1 MYFARGRTVIK
12 QGKIGARDIDTHG
25 PVYYN
30 YSVWRN
36 QERLSIPGQS
46 ASEMPFIK
54 FSVTYAAARTSAGE
68 VRENTE
74 QIDKTRFI
82 MEVT

>member
-1 MYFARGRTVIK
+1 MSLSELLQIRENLAIRILTRTGQYTIITQCGGIRSGCQFPGRVL
-12 QGKIGARDIDTHG
+12 RMCLLD
-25 PVYYN
+25 
-30 YSVWRN
+30 W
-36 QERLSIPGQS
+36 
-46 ASEMPFIK
+46 